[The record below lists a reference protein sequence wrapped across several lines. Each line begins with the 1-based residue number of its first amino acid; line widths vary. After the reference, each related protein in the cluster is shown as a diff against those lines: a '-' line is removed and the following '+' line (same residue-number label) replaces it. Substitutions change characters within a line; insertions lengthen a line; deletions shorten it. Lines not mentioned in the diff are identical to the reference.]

1 MLEKD
6 LYFKPE
12 CCEKTAAGL
21 FYSDSFSRW
30 ALTDSAGNVVAQPD
44 YVPDDLLPYYASSGA
59 FYGPSLHIIV
69 VTLACNHACI
79 YCRVAPV
86 SEKEKGT
93 AMTEET
99 ARRSVEM
106 AFNTPNDCLTIEFQ
120 GGEALLNWPAVSAA
134 IIHARELNRERQKDL
149 RLAIVTNL
157 SMMDEQKFRFL
168 VENGVSVCTSLD
180 GPAMLH
186 NKNRVYGNAGGHSKA
201 LYWLDR
207 LNEAAAGGGPDS
219 LPSALMTTTRHS
231 LSIPELIVEQYRE
244 LGLGGIFIRPLSPIG
259 HAGTV
264 WDRIGYS
271 PKEYKLFYARSLKK
285 VLDINKAGELFVERN
300 AALFARKL
308 FDFENPN
315 YLDLKSPCGAS
326 TGQLAYNWNGDIYTC
341 DEGRMLSNSG
351 DEYFRLGSV
360 YEDSFKSIIRKPLAI
375 RLIASSLTE
384 LRQPMCSRCPS
395 SLYCRVPPVY
405 NYITQ
410 GNIHG
415 NMAANERC
423 RLFRQV
429 YDMLSEKNS
438 VPENAAIFRQWSET
452 YE

>member
-1 MLEKD
+1 MLKKD

-93 AMTEET
+93 AMTVET

-106 AFNTPNDCLTIEFQ
+106 AFNTPNECLTIEFQ

-186 NKNRVYGNAGGHSKA
+186 NKNRVYGKTGGHSKA

-207 LNEAAAGGGPDS
+207 FNEAAAGGGPDS

-271 PKEYKLFYARSLKK
+271 PKEYKLFYARALKK

-341 DEGRMLSNSG
+341 DEGRMLGAGG
-351 DEYFRLGSV
+351 DYSFRLGSV
-360 YEDSFKSIIRKPLAI
+360 YSSTWKDIITAKPAI
-375 RLIASSLTE
+375 RCSAASCLES
-384 LRQPMCSRCPS
+384 QPCCHRCAFRPFCGVCPAHNKAS
-395 SLYCRVPPVY
+395 QNSMW
-405 NYITQ
+405 
-410 GNIHG
+410 GNIRG
-415 NMAANERC
+415 SYWCEIQKAMFNVILTAIRN
-423 RLFRQV
+423 
-429 YDMLSEKNS
+429 
-438 VPENAAIFRQWSET
+438 PENREIIKGWL
-452 YE
+452 